1 MYNFAKRVTSAVV
14 AGAVV
19 LGTLAF
25 YPSGN
30 KGQVNAA
37 QLYDSASAINY
48 STILGGAVDYGVV
61 AQTIIQTS
69 HTETSFATNHFIH
82 VKDNIDVDYID
93 STALFLVGIDYEE
106 RNDGDLLNR
115 FIRFGKT
122 TASDLYFEAP
132 EAVFGSTNSEDYNYF
147 DRTKPALKDTQNG
160 NFNFEREYEDQHFIY
175 AFNDNAYSNVNRI
188 INRICSEVPV
198 EDAEKGWSYFL
209 QTRANSSSYALD
221 NQYIYISDSK
231 DNVVI
236 HAAQSQFDGKV
247 VYVNVTEDMLT
258 ALSVASQF
266 VIEKLPSSVVVLN
279 IDSGTNKNGKLRI
292 AKPTVTVID
301 GGVSTSYSG
310 HTEPG
315 RSATAE
321 QKAEAYAIQENYNQT
336 VIWNIMGSSDVELQ
350 CSGGAVLAPNAPNVS
365 LEDGN
370 SCGWVVTNGT
380 FHMSQEFH
388 FLYSSSSKDKYGDMH
403 FALNKAFTNK
413 YAEHG
418 IIVQDTSVGIPD
430 NNTYKFYFE
439 EYTGIDSNG
448 ELTGATG
455 NIKQANST
463 EQGAVIFPILNFSD
477 PSSEYYLAV
486 PSSGTSENTLYFK
499 VTEDPNG
506 APSGI
511 VNSDGYI
518 NIKITAKV
526 DSAGNYTYF
535 VNYRSVTGKNPATGN
550 NIVFKDYET
559 SDIKMSG
566 VQFDLGV
573 FYNRSIVPGYL
584 SLTKTIDGLTDTEIT
599 VLKNNIEFDVL
610 DKDGKSVLSQ
620 KLKLAND
627 FTLDTTKGAYVLN
640 SDKLIQVP
648 DAEATY
654 TVVESGYTSTGYQ
667 ETVSYTV
674 SKASQV
680 QVQTVKPNEANI
692 TSISTKQD
700 EPSIVAYKN
709 SYTKNTV
716 VTYGSLDITKSFG
729 GDASSA
735 DFKNLSFEIY
745 EVDTSTTP
753 ATETLK
759 WTIPFNASNFR
770 ENNGTYELRYKRDL
784 DTSKTYLVK
793 EINYDV
799 TGQTVTVEYKL
810 PGGSNTQAV
819 DGKSGTFSVAA
830 DNYADNPYVVA
841 FTNSFTKS
849 TNNVDIS
856 VSKRVLGTGSTY
868 NELQGAK
875 LTLTRTDDTS
885 YVFTDDNFVAG
896 NGVTGKVI
904 RGNTISF
911 VSGSTESAFRNL
923 PDGTYTLE
931 ETDYPVIE
939 NVTYTKATTIEFE
952 ISGGIATQTAAST
965 AQDNGIE
972 GDTLGNQTLYL
983 IDSPMGYIKIVKTLT
998 GVNNLDDVA
1007 PIKFSVVNTA
1017 DSSDTID
1024 IPDLTSANCGTGLWV
1039 PNGNTYTYVIPTP
1052 IAVGNT
1058 YTVTESAPSSKTVG
1072 NTVYTLDASSSTDP
1086 VEVTVVGGIVDTAA
1100 DATFKNVYTTSNAT
1114 GSLSVKKIINSSSE
1128 TLPSD
1133 VSAFIITVTFD
1144 TNIMNATISSGTKEG
1159 SVWTITAVPDTTY
1172 TISGVPD
1179 GASYTVKE
1187 TGIFTTSVQSLTS
1200 EYEVTYT
1207 NATGTID
1214 ANATSS
1220 VTSVVTN
1227 KYTAAQP
1234 DKGYITLTKTVGGPV
1249 TASDVEGLTFTVYK
1263 SSDDSVVGTALTLKD
1278 DFELKSGT
1286 TDTYVLKN
1294 PIQVEA
1300 GESYYV
1306 VESNTAIT
1314 GYDLVKVT
1322 YKLDGDTTASEI
1334 TTASTFKTG
1343 TITPSATN
1351 TDTNAFG
1358 VEFTNEYKSKS
1369 TPTPAYITLTK
1380 TVGGPVTAGDVEGL
1394 TFTVYKSSD
1403 DSVVGTALTLKD
1415 DFELKSGTT
1424 DTYVL
1429 KNPIKVEA
1437 GESYYVVE
1445 SNTAITGYDL
1455 VKVTYKLD
1463 GDTTASE
1470 ITTASAFKT
1479 GTITPTT
1486 ANTDTNAFGV
1496 EFTNEYESN
1505 STPNGSLVINKTI
1518 VLPTGASLDSIG
1530 TITFEVTD
1538 SDGKNVA
1545 TVVLEPG
1552 NPGSGWTANGN
1563 DFTYTVSPV
1572 TEGKEY
1578 FVKETCD
1585 TTSTSYTASSN
1596 VANNESSIVIPVGTP
1611 GSVAFTNTYSTV
1623 TVYTGS
1629 LVITKTIDLPSG
1641 ATMADIGDI
1650 TFTISPAA
1658 GGVSTVVLD
1667 PDNPGTGWTV
1677 NGNVFTY
1684 TISGLTQ
1691 GESYDINESVDGST
1705 SSYSVKVTRDTQG
1718 QVTIPIDSTN
1728 TSVSAG
1734 FTNTYSS
1741 TLPTVGYIEFTKTFG
1756 GDVTEAEAAG
1766 CGLYFVITNDAG
1778 EYLDLNGNISSDEV
1792 RITLKDMDHTDGTL
1806 VWSKTINDVP
1816 FDTYY
1821 VTEHNEVIYIN
1832 GGKVPYTFEKT
1843 TSVTTDHT
1851 TLWNTSEDGYFDLE
1865 NYYTHPGF
1873 DVTISKEDI
1882 AGKEIAQ
1889 AQLKFKSLDGYDLSK
1904 VVVTQNGV
1912 PVQFTLSE
1920 NNTAITFTTIEGYPS
1935 IIQGLFSGRYE
1946 LEETV
1951 TPEAYLTA
1959 EKIVFVLNNDGTIT
1973 DGEGKI
1979 SAYGSPVVMIDQAD
1993 PYYNTEVIS
2002 ANRTPN
2008 PIPATG
2014 EQSNYIAIAGIALVG
2029 LCSAALA
2036 GLGVYRKKRNEF

>member
-566 VQFDLGV
+566 VQFDLGA

-620 KLKLAND
+620 KLKLASD
-627 FTLDTTKGAYVLN
+627 FTFDTTKGAYVLN

-654 TVVESGYTSTGYQ
+654 TVVESGYTSTGYK
-667 ETVSYTV
+667 ETITYTV
-674 SKASQV
+674 SQASQV

-716 VTYGSLDITKSFG
+716 VTYGYFDITKTFG
-729 GDASSA
+729 GDAKAA
-735 DFKNLSFEIY
+735 DFNNLSFEIY

-759 WTIPFNASNFR
+759 WTILFNESNFI
-770 ENNGTYELRYKRDL
+770 ESNGTYSLRSKRDL
-784 DTSKTYLVK
+784 DTSKTYMVK
-793 EINYDV
+793 EINYNV
-799 TGQTVTVEYKL
+799 ATGETVTVEYKL
-810 PGGSNTQAV
+810 PGGNNTPAV

-868 NELQGAK
+868 DELQGAK

-931 ETDYPVIE
+931 ETDYPVVSG
-939 NVTYTKATTIEFE
+939 VTYTKATTLEFE
-952 ISGGIATQTAAST
+952 VENGIATQKSATAA
-965 AQDNGIE
+965 DNGIE
-972 GDTLGNQTLYL
+972 GDTLGNQTLFL

-1007 PIKFSVVNTA
+1007 PIKFTVVNTA
-1017 DSSDTID
+1017 DSSDKID
-1024 IPDLTSANCGTGLWV
+1024 IPDLMSANCSTDKWV
-1039 PNGNTYTYVIPTP
+1039 VNGNTYTYVIPVP
-1052 IAVGNT
+1052 LAVGNK
-1058 YTVTESAPSSKTVG
+1058 YKVTESAPSSNTVG
-1072 NTVYTLDASSSTDP
+1072 NTVYTLTSSTDP
-1086 VEVTVVGGIVDTAA
+1086 IDVTVVGGTVGTATAA
-1100 DATFKNVYTTSNAT
+1100 SFENVYKTSNAT

-1133 VSAFIITVTFD
+1133 VTAFIITVTFNTD
-1144 TNIMNATISSGTKEG
+1144 ITNATVPDGTTKAG
-1159 SVWTITAVPDTTY
+1159 KVWTITAVPDTTY

-1179 GASYTVKE
+1179 RATYTVEE
-1187 TGIFTTSVQSLTS
+1187 TGIFTTSTQALTS
-1200 EYEVTYT
+1200 EYNVTYT

-1214 ANATSS
+1214 ANATNP
-1220 VTSVVTN
+1220 VTSIVTN
-1227 KYTAAQP
+1227 KYTAKQP
-1234 DKGYITLTKTVGGPV
+1234 DKGYIQITKTISGDV
-1249 TASDVEGLTFTVYK
+1249 TTEDLSGLTFRVL
-1263 SSDDSVVGTALTLKD
+1263 DGTTEIWSGALGSAT
-1278 DFELKSGT
+1278 DFPTRPSSGT
-1286 TDTYVLKN
+1286 KGDYASAKITVPDASKTYT
-1294 PIQVEA
+1294 VE
-1300 GESYYV
+1300 ESLY
-1306 VESNTAIT
+1306 T
-1314 GYDLVKVT
+1314 
-1322 YKLDGDTTASEI
+1322 LDGFTVNVSYTVDGATGTLTPGGTTTAPTQTTEGF
-1334 TTASTFKTG
+1334 TASTDADKPTVV
-1343 TITPSATN
+1343 AYTN
-1351 TDTNAFG
+1351 DYTKNVNTN
-1358 VEFTNEYKSKS
+1358 
-1369 TPTPAYITLTK
+1369 
-1380 TVGGPVTAGDVEGL
+1380 
-1394 TFTVYKSSD
+1394 SS
-1403 DSVVGTALTLKD
+1403 L
-1415 DFELKSGTT
+1415 E
-1424 DTYVL
+1424 
-1429 KNPIKVEA
+1429 IK
-1437 GESYYVVE
+1437 
-1445 SNTAITGYDL
+1445 
-1455 VKVTYKLD
+1455 
-1463 GDTTASE
+1463 
-1470 ITTASAFKT
+1470 
-1479 GTITPTT
+1479 
-1486 ANTDTNAFGV
+1486 
-1496 EFTNEYESN
+1496 
-1505 STPNGSLVINKTI
+1505 KTI
-1518 VLPTGASLDSIG
+1518 VLPAGASYKDIG
-1530 TITFEVTD
+1530 TITFDVID
-1538 SDGKNVA
+1538 S
-1545 TVVLEPG
+1545 EG
-1552 NPGSGWTANGN
+1552 NPIASVTLNPSNPGTDWNVNGN
-1563 DFTYTVSPV
+1563 EFTYTVSPV
-1572 TEGKEY
+1572 TEGKQY
-1578 FVKETCD
+1578 TVKETCN
-1585 TTSTSYTASSN
+1585 TTSTTYTATSD
-1596 VANNESSIVIPVGTP
+1596 VANGESSIVIPVGTP

-1629 LVITKTIDLPSG
+1629 LVITKTIELPSG
-1641 ATMADIGDI
+1641 ASMSDIGDI

-1741 TLPTVGYIEFTKTFG
+1741 TLPTAGYIEFTKTFG

-1766 CGLYFVITNDAG
+1766 CGLYFVITNEAG
-1778 EYLDLNGNISSDEV
+1778 EYLDLDGNISSDEV

-1993 PYYNTEVIS
+1993 PYYDTEVIS

-2014 EQSNYIAIAGIALVG
+2014 EKSNFIALVGIALVG

>member
-25 YPSGN
+25 YPGWN

-61 AQTIIQTS
+61 ADKIVATS
-69 HTETSFATNHFIH
+69 HTETTFATFNYENNE
-82 VKDNIDVDYID
+82 DTNIDVDFIT
-93 STALFLVGIDYEE
+93 STGLFLVGEVS
-106 RNDGDLLNR
+106 GTHPMLK
-115 FIRFGKT
+115 FGKT
-122 TASDLYFEAP
+122 TASSIYLEAAP
-132 EAVFGSTNSEDYNYF
+132 QVLEGYDPNAEKNKDGWTTGHIGYTNEYYNKVTQTFPDFTAVEN
-147 DRTKPALKDTQNG
+147 
-160 NFNFEREYEDQHFIY
+160 I
-175 AFNDNAYSNVNRI
+175 NATSNVERI
-188 INRICSEVPV
+188 INRICSNIPV
-198 EDAEKGWSYFL
+198 EDAELGWSYFL
-209 QTRANSSSYALD
+209 NRRATNPNYTFDISSCTEDHNS
-221 NQYIYISDSK
+221 YIVINLLNKGLENKVAYINIGK
-231 DNVVI
+231 DNAYLLKYLHASSGFRIEKDPSTVVVI
-236 HAAQSQFDGKV
+236 NIEDDALEKSGLDDTSKLTLTKPIIT
-247 VYVNVTEDMLT
+247 VNGTDYAGSTV
-258 ALSVASQF
+258 
-266 VIEKLPSSVVVLN
+266 
-279 IDSGTNKNGKLRI
+279 GTNGDDDQ
-292 AKPTVTVID
+292 AP
-301 GGVSTSYSG
+301 Y
-310 HTEPG
+310 
-315 RSATAE
+315 
-321 QKAEAYAIQENYNQT
+321 IQEFYNDKI
-336 VIWNIMGSSDVELQ
+336 IWNIMESSDIDLDEIGGVVLSPKENEVTL
-350 CSGGAVLAPNAPNVS
+350 SGG
-365 LEDGN
+365 N
-370 SCGWVVTNGT
+370 SSGWLVTKGT
-380 FHMSQEFH
+380 FNMDKEFH
-388 FLYSSSSKDKYGDMH
+388 FLYSGSSHDKYGDMH
-403 FALNKAFTNK
+403 FALTKAFTNK

-418 IIVQDTSVGIPD
+418 SVIQDTSVSIPD
-430 NNTYKFYFE
+430 NNTYTFYFE

-448 ELTGATG
+448 ELTGATR
-455 NIKQANST
+455 NIKQTNST

-499 VTEDPNG
+499 VTEDPSG

-535 VNYRSVTGKNPATGN
+535 VNYKSVTGKDPATGK
-550 NIVFKDYET
+550 NIVFKDYEDN
-559 SDIKMSG
+559 DIKMSG

-654 TVVESGYTSTGYQ
+654 TVVESGYTSTGYK
-667 ETVSYTV
+667 ETITYTV

-716 VTYGSLDITKSFG
+716 VTYGSLDITKTFG

-759 WTIPFNASNFR
+759 WTILFNESNFR

-849 TNNVDIS
+849 TNDVDIS

-868 NELQGAK
+868 DELQGAK

-931 ETDYPVIE
+931 ETDYPVVSG
-939 NVTYTKATTIEFE
+939 VTYTKATTLEFE
-952 ISGGIATQTAAST
+952 VENGIATQKSATAA
-965 AQDNGIE
+965 DNGIE
-972 GDTLGNQTLYL
+972 GDTLGNQTLFL

-1007 PIKFSVVNTA
+1007 PIKFTVVNTA
-1017 DSSDTID
+1017 DSSDKID
-1024 IPDLTSANCGTGLWV
+1024 IPDLMSANCSTDKWV
-1039 PNGNTYTYVIPTP
+1039 VNGNTYTYVIPVP
-1052 IAVGNT
+1052 LAVGNK
-1058 YTVTESAPSSKTVG
+1058 YKVTESAPISNTVG
-1072 NTVYTLDASSSTDP
+1072 NTVYTLTSSTDP
-1086 VEVTVVGGIVDTAA
+1086 IDVTVVGGTVGTAT
-1100 DATFKNVYTTSNAT
+1100 DAAFMNVYTTSNAT
-1114 GSLSVKKIINSSSE
+1114 GSLSVKKVINSDGDE
-1128 TLPSD
+1128 IPTG
-1133 VSAFIITVTFD
+1133 VAFIITVTFD
-1144 TNIMNATISSGTKEG
+1144 ADIMNATISSGTQNG
-1159 SVWTITAVPDTTY
+1159 NVWTITAVRDATY
-1172 TISGVPD
+1172 TISGLPD
-1179 GASYTVKE
+1179 GIRYTIEE
-1187 TGIFTTSVQSLTS
+1187 TGIFTTSAQTPLPS
-1200 EYEVTYT
+1200 EYEATYM
-1207 NATGTID
+1207 NPTGTID
-1214 ANATSS
+1214 ANATNPI
-1220 VTSVVTN
+1220 TSIVTN
-1227 KYTAAQP
+1227 KYTAPQP
-1234 DKGYITLTKTVGGPV
+1234 D
-1249 TASDVEGLTFTVYK
+1249 E
-1263 SSDDSVVGTALTLKD
+1263 
-1278 DFELKSGT
+1278 
-1286 TDTYVLKN
+1286 
-1294 PIQVEA
+1294 
-1300 GESYYV
+1300 
-1306 VESNTAIT
+1306 
-1314 GYDLVKVT
+1314 
-1322 YKLDGDTTASEI
+1322 
-1334 TTASTFKTG
+1334 
-1343 TITPSATN
+1343 
-1351 TDTNAFG
+1351 
-1358 VEFTNEYKSKS
+1358 
-1369 TPTPAYITLTK
+1369 AYITLTK

-1470 ITTASAFKT
+1470 ITTASTFKT

-1486 ANTDTNAFGV
+1486 ANTDTNTFGV
-1496 EFTNEYESN
+1496 EFTNEYKSN
-1505 STPNGSLVINKTI
+1505 STPNGLLVINKTI
-1518 VLPTGASLDSIG
+1518 VLPDGVTLDKIG
-1530 TITFEVTD
+1530 TITFVVTD
-1538 SDGKNVA
+1538 SGGKNVA
-1545 TVVLEPG
+1545 TVELDPS
-1552 NPGSGWTANGN
+1552 NPGSGWSANGN

-1611 GSVAFTNTYSTV
+1611 GSVSFTNTYSTV

-1705 SSYSVKVTRDTQG
+1705 SSYSVKVTRDTQA
-1718 QVTIPIDSTN
+1718 QVTIPTDSTGN

-1741 TLPTVGYIEFTKTFG
+1741 TLPTAGYIEFTKTFG
-1756 GDVTEAEAAG
+1756 GDVTEAEASG
-1766 CGLYFVITNDAG
+1766 CGLYFVITNEAG
-1778 EYLDLNGNISSDEV
+1778 EYLDLDGNISSDEV

-1993 PYYNTEVIS
+1993 PYYDTEVIS

-2014 EQSNYIAIAGIALVG
+2014 EKSNFIALVGIALVG